1 MKLLFSISVFLLSC
15 FGLQAQTFVE
25 SFLKN
30 RDSITVYHNGDGR
43 EMIPVVRFYLFADSL
58 VPDTSGRI
66 DADRLLSQ
74 WNQYLLGK
82 TTSIY
87 SMYRKKKPS
96 TFGVLPLRI
105 EGAFPE
111 PDLIV
116 QPYLVCYAP
125 EDETRW
131 PWLGLEKDRIN
142 HILEAKCSDTSSPE
156 KKPKDRINHIV
167 KSKYSQRGR
176 RLRQVYRINHI
187 SESKG
192 CPCFEERKVICF
204 SLCEGRDNKWFLKGD
219 TLYTGYVWET
229 DSNRIRL
236 RTIQETLDDIHPT
249 AAHIIN
255 KLDETCIIPAEKRQK
270 IVRILDDEII
280 SHYHLMVTNGG
291 LCGVSLNNE
300 EFIAI
305 FGHRVV
311 PCEEAYRER
320 GEENQYYGPISYRRV
335 PYKKD
340 W

>member
-1 MKLLFSISVFLLSC
+1 MNKIIVIFLLSVC
-15 FGLQAQTFVE
+15 ATQAQTFVD

-30 RDSITVYHNGDGR
+30 KDSITIYHNRDGR
-43 EMIPVVRFYLFADSL
+43 EMVPVVRFYLFADSL

-87 SMYRKKKPS
+87 NMYREKKPS
-96 TFGVLPLRI
+96 TFGVFPLRI
-105 EGAFPE
+105 DGAFPE

-116 QPYLVCYAP
+116 QPCLVCYAP
-125 EDETRW
+125 EDDSVRFW
-131 PWLGLEKDRIN
+131 GLEDDGIN
-142 HILEAKCSDTSSPE
+142 HIWESKCRDASSP
-156 KKPKDRINHIV
+156 KRKPKDRINHTLG
-167 KSKYSQRGR
+167 SKCS
-176 RLRQVYRINHI
+176 
-187 SESKG
+187 
-192 CPCFEERKVICF
+192 PCKFDERMVICF

-255 KLDETCIIPAEKRQK
+255 RLDETCIIPAEKRQK

-280 SHYHLMVTNGG
+280 FHYHLAVDNGG
-291 LCGVSLNNE
+291 FCGVSLN

-305 FGHRVV
+305 FGYRLV

-320 GEENQYYGPISYRRV
+320 GEENQYNGPISYRRV
-335 PYKKD
+335 PSKKD